1 MRAPRVSVII
11 PALDEEAVISQVV
24 RAVPRDLVQEVI
36 VVDNGSRD
44 RTAEVAQAAGAM
56 VVRESV
62 RGYGAACR
70 AGIRAATEPEIFV
83 FCDGDGSDDPK
94 EMPEV
99 LGPILEDQAD
109 LVIGARTYCE
119 EGALTPQQRFGNQL
133 VLSLVRLLYGL
144 KLTDLGPFRAI
155 TAKALWDLTMEHRT
169 YGWPVEMVVKAVKKG
184 YRIVEVPTSCRKRIG
199 RSKVAGT
206 VKGSLLAGYHL
217 LLTTLRYAW
226 RQ

>member
-11 PALDEEAVISQVV
+11 PALDEEAVIGRVV
-24 RAVPRDLVQEVI
+24 SAVPRDLVQEII

-44 RTAEVAQAAGAM
+44 RTAEVAQAAGAR

-70 AGIRAATEPEIFV
+70 TGIRAAAESEVFV
-83 FCDGDGSDDPK
+83 FCDGDGSDDPR
-94 EMPEV
+94 EMPE
-99 LGPILEDQAD
+99 LLRPILEDRAD

-119 EGALTPQQRFGNQL
+119 AGALTLQQRVGNRL
-133 VLSLVRLLYGL
+133 VLSLIRLLYGL
-144 KLTDLGPFRAI
+144 RLTDLGPFRAI
-155 TAKALWDLTMEHRT
+155 TAEALWDLKMEHRT
-169 YGWPVEMVVKAVKKG
+169 YGWPVEMIVKAATKG
-184 YRIVEVPTSCRKRIG
+184 YRIVEVPTSCRKRTG
-199 RSKVAGT
+199 QSKVAGT
-206 VKGSLLAGYHL
+206 VKGSLLAGYHF

>member
-1 MRAPRVSVII
+1 MPAPRVSVII

-24 RAVPRDLVQEVI
+24 RAVPRDLVQEII

-44 RTAEVAQAAGAM
+44 RTAEVAQAAGARI
-56 VVRESV
+56 VRESM

-70 AGIRAATEPEIFV
+70 AGIRAATEAEVFV
-83 FCDGDGSDDPK
+83 FCDGDGSDDPE
-94 EMPEV
+94 EMPKV
-99 LGPILEDQAD
+99 LSPILEDRAD

-119 EGALTPQQRFGNQL
+119 KGALTPQQRVGNQL

-155 TAKALWDLTMEHRT
+155 TAQVLYDLKMEHRT
-169 YGWPVEMVVKAVKKG
+169 YGWPVEMVVKAVKKR

-199 RSKVAGT
+199 QSKVAGT